1 MVPWDTI
8 ANGLSHNNEVIH
20 QAVEDYFSLSPSS
33 DDEGLVDAR
42 VNASELFGT
51 LTRKEAARPLAEQTD
66 TAGILEQS
74 DVAHA
79 ATKQDLTEVLGHDEL
94 VLTASSS
101 SNSYSEG
108 G

>member
-1 MVPWDTI
+1 VVPWDTI

-51 LTRKEAARPLAEQTD
+51 LTRKEAARPLAEQTN
-66 TAGILEQS
+66 TAGIFEQS

-79 ATKQDLTEVLGHDEL
+79 SNKHGVTKVVRHHKTI
-94 VLTASSS
+94 LTAF
-101 SNSYSEG
+101 SYSDSERG
-108 G
+108 